1 KTLETFSKRLIELPA
16 SPNSVIILKIPDDWE
31 QELMLH
37 SWKMMK
43 ITQHQRMNYENF
55 YLNIYEFPN
64 GLKIDCRPQGLRIY
78 INIEFSGMVE
88 RIIDNWECKKKD
100 CKGNETC
107 IYHLSGKSKAGV
119 KQLRK
124 DLEDLLWDLYSLG
137 S

>member
-1 KTLETFSKRLIELPA
+1 
-16 SPNSVIILKIPDDWE
+16 
-31 QELMLH
+31 
-37 SWKMMK
+37 
-43 ITQHQRMNYENF
+43 MNYENF

-88 RIIDNWECKKKD
+88 RIIDDWECKKKD

-137 S
+137 SWIIDWSQKNHKIATIFSTGIFQVPRESTI